1 MYINSAEEISG
12 IPASWPGYDLDIG
25 ASGMKV
31 RQIQEQLNTIGEVY
45 TEVPRNRWMAYTE
58 SERKKQYGSFSPFLD
73 WDRQESLI
81 IRPGIRSRKSMWNH
95 ENRRA
100 ILKELFLFTDK
111 IPRSV
116 LPGTEGTGTGKMSVI
131 EALPF

>member
-1 MYINSAEEISG
+1 M
-12 IPASWPGYDLDIG
+12 GYDLDIG

-31 RQIQEQLNTIGEVY
+31 RADSGTVVYYQEVY
-45 TEVPRNRWMAYTE
+45 TEVSQGTRWMAYTE
-58 SERKKQYGSFSPFLD
+58 SERKKQYGSFSPFGLGQTGVVD
-73 WDRQESLI
+73 YPTWYKIQEI
-81 IRPGIRSRKSMWNH
+81 YGNH

-116 LPGTEGTGTGKMSVI
+116 LPGTERTGTGKMLVI